1 MCHKAKGTRKVRFSF
16 DETHPT
22 HTGAMWLIQR
32 FCNKLKLRWLIPKI
46 LAGTPPERGD
56 EFLPKTRAT
65 GWLRLP
71 REFRSCKWAIRLPR
85 LEPYEK
91 WSASRFFEDYLYY

>member
-1 MCHKAKGTRKVRFSF
+1 
-16 DETHPT
+16 
-22 HTGAMWLIQR
+22 MWLIQR